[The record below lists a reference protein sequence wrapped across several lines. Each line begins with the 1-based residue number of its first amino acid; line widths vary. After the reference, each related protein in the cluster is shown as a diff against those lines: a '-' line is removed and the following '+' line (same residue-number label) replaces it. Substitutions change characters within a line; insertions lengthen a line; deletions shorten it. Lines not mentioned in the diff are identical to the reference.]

1 MKRKLI
7 FLLAILT
14 SSGFMMLVNG
24 QIPPNLDD
32 NWELNTTKSHEFND
46 ANIDLSKWYIFQ
58 KSDYPWGAGYCFNPA
73 NAYLDTGNLS
83 LEVSLK
89 SSNDYSCGSFY
100 NKPYYSGGIRSVN
113 ADYSYGYFEIN
124 AKLPGD
130 YINGLPNGKGFWPA
144 FWTYYVFE
152 NTITGCRDIHDE
164 IDILE
169 PSGTQYADAKSN
181 VAGWHDEHPDCNI
194 DHVKV
199 SGNVWYTHSQP
210 LFDDYHKYAV
220 EWLPD
225 RIIFYFDDQPFYVE
239 YNHPKMVMQPQ
250 YVVID
255 QQMHNNV
262 SVDPSMPFPQFM
274 NVDYFR
280 YYELN
285 DSYCGQNATILN
297 NSQLNSF
304 SYGIRQNITIGNGS
318 SSVSLSSGDNK
329 TFRATNEITINGDFT
344 VPLGSELNLVPTP
357 CN

>member
-14 SSGFMMLVNG
+14 SSGFMMLVYG

-32 NWELNTTKSHEFND
+32 NWELNTTKSDEFNSTTL
-46 ANIDLSKWYIFQ
+46 NSSKQ
-58 KSDYPWGAGYCFNPA
+58 DELDPWNGVGYNWGGGQYFRPA
-73 NAYLDTGNLS
+73 NVSVDGNNLQ
-83 LEVSLK
+83 LK
-89 SSNDYSCGSFY
+89 VEDISWSD
-100 NKPYYSGGIRSVN
+100 KYYSGGVQSVDHN
-113 ADYSYGYFEIN
+113 YSYGYFEIR
-124 AKLPGD
+124 AKLPGF
-130 YINGLPNGKGFWPA
+130 YNNGSPCGEGFWPA
-144 FWTYYVFE
+144 FWTYYVE
-152 NTITGCRDIHDE
+152 HDANGCRTIHDE

-169 PSGTQYADAKSN
+169 PSGSQYADAKSN

-239 YNHPKMVMQPQ
+239 YNHPKMVMEPQ
-250 YVVID
+250 FVVID
-255 QQMHNNV
+255 QQIDGYLPVPYLNPNT
-262 SVDPSMPFPQFM
+262 PLPQYM
-274 NVDYFR
+274 SVDYFR

-285 DSYCGQNATILN
+285 DNYCGQNATILN

>member
-32 NWELNTTKSHEFND
+32 NWELNTTKSDEFNSTTLD
-46 ANIDLSKWYIFQ
+46 DSKW
-58 KSDYPWGAGYCFNPA
+58 DELAPWYGVGYNWGGGQYFRPA
-73 NAYLDTGNLS
+73 NVSVDGNNLQ
-83 LEVSLK
+83 LK
-89 SSNDYSCGSFY
+89 VEDISWSD
-100 NKPYYSGGIRSVN
+100 KYYSGGVQSVDHN
-113 ADYSYGYFEIN
+113 YSYGYFEIR
-124 AKLPGD
+124 AKLPGF
-130 YINGLPNGKGFWPA
+130 YNNGVPCGEGFWPA

-152 NTITGCRDIHDE
+152 NPLTGCRDIHDE

-169 PSGTQYADAKSN
+169 PSGSQYADGKSN
-181 VAGWHDEHPDCNI
+181 VAGWHDEHPDCDI

-199 SGNVWYTHSQP
+199 SGHVWYTHSQP

-239 YNHPKMVMQPQ
+239 YNHPKMVMEPQ
-250 YVVID
+250 FVVID
-255 QQMHNNV
+255 QQIDGGLPVPYLNPNT
-262 SVDPSMPFPQFM
+262 PLPQYM
-274 NVDYFR
+274 SVDYFR

-285 DSYCGQNATILN
+285 DSYCGQNVTILN

-304 SYGIRQNITIGNGS
+304 AYGVRQNITIGNGS
-318 SSVSLSSGDNK
+318 SSISMSSGDNL
-329 TFRATNEITINGDFT
+329 TFRASNEIRINGNFT
-344 VPLGSELNLVPTP
+344 VPVGAELNIIPSP